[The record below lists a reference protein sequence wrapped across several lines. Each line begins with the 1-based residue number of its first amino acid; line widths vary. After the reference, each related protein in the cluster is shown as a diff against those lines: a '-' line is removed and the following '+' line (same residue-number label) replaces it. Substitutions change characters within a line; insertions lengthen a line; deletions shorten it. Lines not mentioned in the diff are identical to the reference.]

1 MKALISRYPVLTLA
15 TLALGVQFA
24 IVIVAGS
31 MIPEGQRL
39 HDVPDAHMIFR
50 FRVFWPLVF
59 AVLLTWYM
67 ERMPGLRKLFGA
79 YAVWRVPG
87 KWYAFS
93 LTWKFLFCYVAW
105 AIADL
110 AGWLPWPG
118 ASLEMFSSEHPHIL
132 VLLNCMPFILG
143 IALVEETTWMKYCA
157 TRLQEKYS
165 AFASCFITGIIWG
178 LWYLP
183 MLLLHEG
190 VPDGVPWYMF
200 LLSMTALAVLLG
212 WVYNM
217 THSGLIL
224 YIMQVVSNIAF
235 FVMPALPVTH
245 DGDPSYVIGFI
256 WVEVA
261 MATFVVLRYGARD
274 MGLGPRPTW
283 SDPKIPAPDRMNKVE
298 RPSPLLDTPA
308 MLRQP
313 VRSPRSTR

>member
-1 MKALISRYPVLTLA
+1 MKAWISRYPVLTLVVL
-15 TLALGVQFA
+15 TLGVQFG

-39 HDVPDAHMIFR
+39 HDVPDAHMLFR
-50 FRVFWPLVF
+50 FRVFWPLIF

-67 ERMPGLRKLFGA
+67 EGMPGMRKLFGA

-87 KWYAFS
+87 RWYAFS

-118 ASLEMFSSEHPHIL
+118 AALEMFSEDHPHIL
-132 VLLNCMPFILG
+132 TLLRSMPFILG

-165 AFASCFITGIIWG
+165 AFASCFITGIVWG

-200 LLSMTALAVLLG
+200 LLSMAALAVLLG

-235 FVMPALPVTH
+235 FVMPALPVVH

-261 MATFVVLRYGARD
+261 VATFVVLRYGMRD

-283 SDPKIPAPDRMNKVE
+283 SDPKIPSQHTVSPKE
-298 RPSPLLDTPA
+298 PSPNAIHSAGMIPETVRTP
-308 MLRQP
+308 
-313 VRSPRSTR
+313 